1 MMEREEKWCFGVDI
15 INILEGMAH
24 VDVMYNIIILL
35 STKRSLKR

>member
-1 MMEREEKWCFGVDI
+1 
-15 INILEGMAH
+15 LEGMAH